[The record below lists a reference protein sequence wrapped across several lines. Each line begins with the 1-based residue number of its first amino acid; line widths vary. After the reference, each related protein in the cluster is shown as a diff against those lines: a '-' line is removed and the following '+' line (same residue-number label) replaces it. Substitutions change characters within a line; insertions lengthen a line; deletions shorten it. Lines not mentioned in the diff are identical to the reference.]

1 VMAATSELL
10 LLQKLVE
17 SLLHYFLDMLSRL
30 QNEKMDGCPYDVL
43 DAKLAMRCF
52 MSAPLLL
59 SPSLPLA

>member
-1 VMAATSELL
+1 
-10 LLQKLVE
+10 
-17 SLLHYFLDMLSRL
+17 MLSRL
-30 QNEKMDGCPYDVL
+30 QNKKMDGCPYDVL